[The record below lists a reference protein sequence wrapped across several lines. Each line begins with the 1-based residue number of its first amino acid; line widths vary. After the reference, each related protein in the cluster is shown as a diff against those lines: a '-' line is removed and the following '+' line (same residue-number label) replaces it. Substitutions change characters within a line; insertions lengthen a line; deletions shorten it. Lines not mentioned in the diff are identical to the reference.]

1 MTRAGSTRSISAY
14 RRDAVFSALAPDLPR
29 PARFDRMR
37 AMKSYLLAAALATA
51 LAATLAA
58 PALAD
63 LKGGVAAYEQ
73 GDYAAA
79 LAELRPLAQAGSAE
93 AQYVLGTMY
102 DLAMGVARDP
112 ARALEWY
119 RKAARQRWSPAQY
132 MLGLIYAVGQQGVPQ
147 DYVQAHMWLDIAAA
161 QGVVEAARLRDR
173 IKAQMTPAQV
183 LEAQREAGYFLGTMT
198 KP

>member
-1 MTRAGSTRSISAY
+1 MK
-14 RRDAVFSALAPDLPR
+14 P
-29 PARFDRMR
+29 
-37 AMKSYLLAAALATA
+37 AMKWYLLAAALAVA
-51 LAATLAA
+51 LAA

-73 GDYAAA
+73 GDHAAA
-79 LAELRPLAQAGSAE
+79 MAELRPLAQAGSAE
-93 AQYVLGTMY
+93 AQYLLGTMY
-102 DLAMGVARDP
+102 DQALGVARDP
-112 ARALEWY
+112 TRALEWY
-119 RKAARQRWSPAQY
+119 HKAARQRWSPAQY

-147 DYVQAHMWLDIAAA
+147 DYVQAHMWFAVAAA

-198 KP
+198 RP

>member
-1 MTRAGSTRSISAY
+1 
-14 RRDAVFSALAPDLPR
+14 
-29 PARFDRMR
+29 
-37 AMKSYLLAAALATA
+37 MKRYLLAVA
-51 LAATLAA
+51 LAAGLAA

-102 DLAMGVARDP
+102 DQALGVARDP

-119 RKAARQRWSPAQY
+119 REAARQRWSPAQY
-132 MLGLIYAVGQQGVPQ
+132 MLGLIYAVGAQGVPQ

-161 QGVVEAARLRDR
+161 QGVVGAARLRER

-183 LEAQREAGYFLGTMT
+183 LDAQREAGYFLGTLT
-198 KP
+198 RP

>member
-1 MTRAGSTRSISAY
+1 
-14 RRDAVFSALAPDLPR
+14 
-29 PARFDRMR
+29 
-37 AMKSYLLAAALATA
+37 MKRYLLAAALA
-51 LAATLAA
+51 AALAA
-58 PALAD
+58 PAQAD

-79 LAELRPLAQAGSAE
+79 MAELRPLAQAGSAE

-102 DLAMGVARDP
+102 DLALGVARDP
-112 ARALEWY
+112 AQALEWY
-119 RKAARQRWSPAQY
+119 REAARQRWSPAQY

-147 DYVQAHMWLDIAAA
+147 DYVQAHMWFDIAAA

-198 KP
+198 RP